1 MQFAS
6 TNRQL
11 VPRARKQADANCAST
26 GNWCQEQE
34 NKPMQIVQVQATG
47 AKNKKT
53 SRCKLCKYRQLVP
66 RTRKQADANCASTGN
81 WCQEQENKLMQIV
94 QVQATGAK
102 NKKTN

>member
-1 MQFAS
+1 
-6 TNRQL
+6 
-11 VPRARKQADANCAST
+11 
-26 GNWCQEQE
+26 
-34 NKPMQIVQVQATG
+34 MQIVQVQATG

-81 WCQEQENKLMQIV
+81 WCQEQENKPMQIP

-102 NKKTN
+102 KTYNLCQVQENPTTEKHQQWKKMKLEKVNKPGS

>member
-1 MQFAS
+1 M
-6 TNRQL
+6 
-11 VPRARKQADANCAST
+11 PRTRKQADANCASA

-47 AKNKKT
+47 AKNKK
-53 SRCKLCKYRQLVP
+53 
-66 RTRKQADANCASTGN
+66 STGN

-94 QVQATGAK
+94 QVQETGGCKLCKYRQENKKKLMQIVQVQATGAK